1 MTYGRPTWDP
11 AQYNRYGGQRLRAAL
26 ELLGRVEHPDPRLIH
41 DLGTGTGDVARIMA
55 ARWPGATVVGSDL
68 SEDMLAMAEAEGGPV
83 SWERFD
89 ITGWDPDEP
98 IDIIYA
104 NAVLHWLPD
113 HGALFPRLAGHL
125 ADGGVL
131 AVQMPLSWHEPSHQL
146 MREVL
151 ASGPYG
157 SADLRDRYDRRPFA
171 EPVWYLD
178 TLAPLVG
185 ELDVWTTRYYQRLEG
200 PDPVLEWVRGSAL
213 RPILE
218 ELADEERAAFL
229 ASYAPRLTQAYPRR
243 RDGTTVFPFP
253 RLFLVA
259 RR

>member
-26 ELLGRVEHPDPRLIH
+26 ELLGRVEHPEPRLIH

-55 ARWPGATVVGSDL
+55 ARWPAATVVGSDL
-68 SEDMLAMAEAEGGPV
+68 SVDMLSQAEAMGGPV

-89 ITGWDPDEP
+89 ITTWEPGEP
-98 IDIIYA
+98 IDIVYA
-104 NAVLHWLPD
+104 NAVLHWLPS
-113 HGALFPRLAGHL
+113 HNELFPRLASYL
-125 ADGGVL
+125 AEGGVL
-131 AVQMPLSWHEPSHQL
+131 AVQMPLSWHEPSHRL

-151 ASGPYG
+151 AAGPYG
-157 SADLRDRYDRRPFA
+157 SQDLRDRYDRC
-171 EPVWYLD
+171 PVADPIWYLD
-178 TLAPLVG
+178 TLAPLVA
-185 ELDVWTTRYYQRLEG
+185 ELDVWVTRYYQRLEG

-218 ELADEERAAFL
+218 ELDGEERAAFL
-229 ASYAPRLTQAYPRR
+229 AAYVPRLAAAYPRR
-243 RDGTTVFPFP
+243 GDGTTVFPFP
-253 RLFLVA
+253 RLFIVA